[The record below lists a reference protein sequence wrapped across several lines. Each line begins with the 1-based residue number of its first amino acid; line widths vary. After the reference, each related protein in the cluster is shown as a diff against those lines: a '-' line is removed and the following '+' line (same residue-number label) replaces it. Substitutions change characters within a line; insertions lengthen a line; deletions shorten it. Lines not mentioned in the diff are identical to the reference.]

1 MPKFKCTW
9 VFGTQVV
16 EQRGLGT
23 DERRDFHKQRQT
35 LMKYNFDE
43 ILYTKRAK
51 SATKNFNFNN
61 CIFSIKDN

>member
-35 LMKYNFDE
+35 LMKYNFDDFF
-43 ILYTKRAK
+43 YTKRAK
-51 SATKNFNFNN
+51 ST
-61 CIFSIKDN
+61 

>member
-43 ILYTKRAK
+43 MFYTKRAK
-51 SATKNFNFNN
+51 SATINFNN